1 MPSSEPTIL
10 LLGTCDTKLPELL
23 YTKSQLESQKSHV
36 LLMDIGH
43 TPTSH
48 PEIDITQHDILNPE
62 LARKSSVNPPHSTD
76 PSEGLDISSMSREAY
91 INSLT
96 PDAVRMVTT
105 LTPSLHGILGI
116 GGSCGTA
123 LAAAIL
129 RDAVPVGFPKLMVST
144 MASGDVGPYIGE
156 TDIAMMYSVVDI
168 AGRNRVLDRV
178 LGNAAAAIVGM
189 GWGYLNRP
197 KTMASTEGGKV
208 RIGITMFG
216 VTTPAVTMAKKHLEL
231 LFPGACEI
239 YIFHATGSGGRAM
252 ERLIAEGQ
260 LDAVLDLTTT
270 EIADE
275 VVGGV
280 LSAGP
285 GRIRAATARNIPR
298 VISVGACDMVN
309 FGTFESVPPSF
320 KGGHSGAG
328 RVLHRHNPTVTL
340 MRTTKEECE
349 GIARLIAKNVLGD
362 ESNGKKRAH
371 HSSASMTKVVFPV
384 GGLSLLDVPD
394 QPFWDP
400 EADEVLFSTIEDEL
414 KGSGI
419 EVIRDR
425 RDVNDPG
432 FATTVAEILHSLIE
446 ESSMLGL

>member
-1 MPSSEPTIL
+1 MPSSKPTIL

-23 YTKSQLESQKSHV
+23 FTKSQLESQKSHV

-62 LARKSSVNPPHSTD
+62 LARKPSLDSPRNTD
-76 PSEGLDISSMSREAY
+76 PPEDLDMSSLPREAY
-91 INSLT
+91 IKTLA
-96 PDAVRMVTT
+96 PLAVRMVTT

-123 LAAAIL
+123 LATAVM

-156 TDIAMMYSVVDI
+156 TDISMMYSVVDI

-189 GWGYLNRP
+189 GWGYLNRR
-197 KTMASTEGGKV
+197 KTTDGGKV

-216 VTTPAVTMAKKHLEL
+216 VTTPAATMAKEHLEF
-231 LFPGACEI
+231 LFPGTCEI

-252 ERLIAEGQ
+252 ERLVAEGQ

-298 VISVGACDMVN
+298 VISLGACDMVN
-309 FGTFESVPPSF
+309 FGTFESVPPCF
-320 KGGHSGAG
+320 QEGGSGAG

-349 GIARLIAKNVLGD
+349 KISKLIAKNLMG
-362 ESNGKKRAH
+362 EEGARH
-371 HSSASMTKVVFPV
+371 GSASRTKVIFPV
-384 GGLSLLDVPD
+384 GGLSMLDLPD

-400 EADEVLFSTIEDEL
+400 KADEVLFSTLEHEL
-414 KGSGI
+414 KGIGI
-419 EVIRDR
+419 EVIRDK

-432 FATTVAEILHSLIE
+432 FATTVAAILHGLIE

>member
-1 MPSSEPTIL
+1 
-10 LLGTCDTKLPELL
+10 
-23 YTKSQLESQKSHV
+23 
-36 LLMDIGH
+36 MDIGH

-48 PEIDITQHDILNPE
+48 PEIDITQHDILNSE
-62 LARKSSVNPPHSTD
+62 EAQKSPLDTTRNTD
-76 PSEGLDISSMSREAY
+76 PPKDLDVSSLPREAY
-91 INSLT
+91 IETLT
-96 PDAVRMVTT
+96 PLAVRMVTT

-123 LAAAIL
+123 LATAVM

-156 TDIAMMYSVVDI
+156 TDISMMYSVVDI

-189 GWGYLNRP
+189 GWGYLSRR
-197 KTMASTEGGKV
+197 KTSASTEGKKV

-216 VTTPAVTMAKKHLEL
+216 VTTPAATMAKEHLEL
-231 LFPGACEI
+231 LFPGTCEI

-285 GRIRAATARNIPR
+285 ERIRAATARNIPR
-298 VISVGACDMVN
+298 VVSLGACDMVN
-309 FGTFESVPPSF
+309 FGTFESVPPRF
-320 KGGHSGAG
+320 LGGESGAD

-349 GIARLIAKNVLGD
+349 KIASLIAKNLLGD
-362 ESNGKKRAH
+362 EGAH
-371 HSSASMTKVVFPV
+371 HGSSSKTKVVFPV
-384 GGLSLLDVPD
+384 GGLSMLDLPD
-394 QPFWDP
+394 QPFWEP
-400 EADEVLFSTIEDEL
+400 EADEMLFPTLENKL

-425 RDVNDPG
+425 RYVNDPG
-432 FATTVAEILHSLIE
+432 FATSLAEILHGLIE
-446 ESSMLGL
+446 ESSMLGA

>member
-1 MPSSEPTIL
+1 MPSSKPTIL
-10 LLGTCDTKLPELL
+10 LLGTCDTKLSELL

-36 LLMDIGH
+36 LLMDVGH

-62 LARKSSVNPPHSTD
+62 LARKSSPNSVNINIPD
-76 PSEGLDISSMSREAY
+76 ASEISSLSRESY
-91 INSLT
+91 IKTLT
-96 PDAVRMVTT
+96 PHAVRMVTT
-105 LTPSLHGILGI
+105 LTPSLHGVLGI

-123 LAAAIL
+123 LAAAVM
-129 RDAVPVGFPKLMVST
+129 RDAVPIGFPKLLVST
-144 MASGDVGPYIGE
+144 MASGDVAPYIGE

-168 AGRNRVLDRV
+168 AGRNRVLDKV

-189 GWGYLNRP
+189 GWGYLTRC
-197 KTMASTEGGKV
+197 KAAEGSAGKV

-216 VTTPAVTMAKKHLEL
+216 VTTPAATMAKEHLEL
-231 LFPGACEI
+231 LFPGTCEI
-239 YIFHATGSGGRAM
+239 YTFHATGSGGRAM

-298 VISVGACDMVN
+298 VLSTGACDMVN
-309 FGTFESVPPSF
+309 FGTAESVPACF
-320 KGGHSGAG
+320 RGGDSGVG
-328 RVLHRHNPTVTL
+328 RVLHSHNPTVTL
-340 MRTTKEECE
+340 MRTTKAECE
-349 GIARLIAKNVLGD
+349 RIAKLIAKNLLGD
-362 ESNGKKRAH
+362 ASNGSKGGH
-371 HSSASMTKVVFPV
+371 HGSARTKVVFPV

-400 EADEVLFSTIEDEL
+400 EADEALFSTLEDEL

-419 EVIRDR
+419 EVTRDR
-425 RDVNDPG
+425 RDINDPG
-432 FATTVAEILHSLIE
+432 FAITVAEMLHGLIE
-446 ESSMLGL
+446 ESGMLGL

>member
-1 MPSSEPTIL
+1 MPSKPTIL
-10 LLGTCDTKLPELL
+10 LLGTCDSKLPELL

-43 TPTSH
+43 KPTSH

-62 LARKSSVNPPHSTD
+62 LTRKSSLDPPRNTD
-76 PSEGLDISSMSREAY
+76 PPEDIDIGSLSREAY
-91 INSLT
+91 IKTLT
-96 PDAVRMVTT
+96 PLAIRMVTT
-105 LTPSLHGILGI
+105 LMPSLNGILGI
-116 GGSCGTA
+116 GGSCGTT
-123 LAAAIL
+123 LAAAVM

-189 GWGYLNRP
+189 GWGYLNRR
-197 KTMASTEGGKV
+197 KTTDGGKV

-216 VTTPAVTMAKKHLEL
+216 VTTPAATMAKEHLEL
-231 LFPGACEI
+231 LFPGSCEI

-252 ERLIAEGQ
+252 ERLVAEGQ
-260 LDAVLDLTTT
+260 LDAILDLTTT

-280 LSAGP
+280 LGAGP
-285 GRIRAATARNIPR
+285 GRLRAATARNIPR
-298 VISVGACDMVN
+298 VVSVGACDMVN
-309 FGTFESVPPSF
+309 FGMFESVPPCF
-320 KGGHSGAG
+320 KGGDSGVG
-328 RVLHRHNPTVTL
+328 RVLHRHNPTITL

-349 GIARLIAKNVLGD
+349 SIARLISKNLLGD
-362 ESNGKKRAH
+362 EGGH
-371 HSSASMTKVVFPV
+371 HGSTSRTKVIFPT
-384 GGLSLLDVPD
+384 GGISMLDRPD

-400 EADEVLFSTIEDEL
+400 EADDILFSTLENEL

-419 EVIRDR
+419 EVVRDKRDINNPEFAIR
-425 RDVNDPG
+425 
-432 FATTVAEILHSLIE
+432 VAEMLHGLIE